1 MEKQT
6 TINQHYVPRFY
17 MKNFS
22 EVKNEETNKEKALI
36 SFYQFDKMI
45 YIEKI
50 PTKSICCEKYFYDED
65 GHIENKLTEKESIW
79 SKSIAKAK
87 DNKNISKLDMNNIL
101 EFFVYQIIR
110 TKAQLKHS
118 QKLISML
125 KSELMSECYQ
135 EIDKSVIRE
144 NVEKEVKD
152 DVKPEDVLSIA
163 DRLIIEN
170 SDLDVIIINNKTNI
184 PFITSDVPV
193 IYINPIEADNTG
205 LSNIGEVIFCPISES
220 KLVMFYDKKIYDKS
234 YIKLKSEIS
243 EGEEE
248 IIHNFNKYQYISANE
263 RIMSLECNV
272 FDTYIK
278 DKDLNDKRKE
288 FNTTKRV
295 NSVFD
300 GNGILLATK
309 SRGIKYCYDIN
320 ILKLPRQLRKIPEK
334 FRRTAKRKYSKE
346 NREKFLFSIYRMP
359 DLARNEDEKQ
369 CFEQLQKYSK
379 RLLEYFDY
387 YWKTPKEDCTIS
399 GRDMDLLKT
408 YPAKRFEY

>member
-1 MEKQT
+1 
-6 TINQHYVPRFY
+6 
-17 MKNFS
+17 
-22 EVKNEETNKEKALI
+22 
-36 SFYQFDKMI
+36 
-45 YIEKI
+45 
-50 PTKSICCEKYFYDED
+50 
-65 GHIENKLTEKESIW
+65 
-79 SKSIAKAK
+79 
-87 DNKNISKLDMNNIL
+87 MNNIL

-170 SDLDVIIINNKTNI
+170 SDLDIIIINNKTNI

-295 NSVFD
+295 NSMFD

-309 SRGIKYCYDIN
+309 SRGIKYITF
-320 ILKLPRQLRKIPEK
+320 K
-334 FRRTAKRKYSKE
+334 
-346 NREKFLFSIYRMP
+346 
-359 DLARNEDEKQ
+359 
-369 CFEQLQKYSK
+369 
-379 RLLEYFDY
+379 
-387 YWKTPKEDCTIS
+387 
-399 GRDMDLLKT
+399 
-408 YPAKRFEY
+408 